1 VEQSNAK
8 GEKEIGKVMA
18 VLAPQ
23 VKGKADG
30 ALVNKVVRELLG

>member
-1 VEQSNAK
+1 
-8 GEKEIGKVMA
+8 MA

-23 VKGKADG
+23 VKSKADG